1 MEEEEIPKMITI
13 TLNYDLVRKTGT
25 WGVMSADA
33 QTVNLLDVAE
43 ALSWA
48 VFDTVN
54 RLKQAQIP
62 IEEDNENKE
71 G

>member
-1 MEEEEIPKMITI
+1 MKLTI
-13 TLNYDLVRKTGT
+13 TLNYDLNEKAGV
-25 WGVMSADA
+25 WGVISADT

-62 IEEDNENKE
+62 IEEGDRK
-71 G
+71 

>member
-1 MEEEEIPKMITI
+1 MEEEEVSEMNLTI
-13 TLNYDLVRKTGT
+13 TLNYSLDEKKGV
-25 WGVMSADA
+25 WGVMSADT

-48 VFDTVN
+48 VFDAVN

-62 IEEDNENKE
+62 IQEEKDEE
-71 G
+71 T